1 VHVAGVEQ
9 WLRNALG
16 TADDPTATDLAAEAS

>member
-1 VHVAGVEQ
+1 VEQ

-16 TADDPTATDLAAEAS
+16 TADDPTTDAESAAEAS